1 MYEKTRSAMPLGLN
15 QELINQI
22 MNLTIKLKFSECKV
36 SRFRACGKI
45 RSTNPPFFSTNLR
58 RFRNI

>member
-22 MNLTIKLKFSECKV
+22 MNLTIYLKFSE
-36 SRFRACGKI
+36 GKGMVILASHQI
-45 RSTNPPFFSTNLR
+45 RSTNLR